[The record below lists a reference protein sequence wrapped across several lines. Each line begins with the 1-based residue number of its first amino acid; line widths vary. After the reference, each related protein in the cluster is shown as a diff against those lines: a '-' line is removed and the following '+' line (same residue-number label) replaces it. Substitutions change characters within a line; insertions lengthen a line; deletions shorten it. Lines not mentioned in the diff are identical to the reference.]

1 MTAHVWQEMEND
13 RNKEEYHSVCIRVPH
28 PPHSEAVLWI
38 KRLEKRA
45 GCKIVLLNEE
55 NQMFK
60 GASIFSIL
68 TIFILVLSACN
79 LPSSAA
85 TPTDSSN
92 AVFTAAALTVQ
103 AQLTK
108 AAPFS
113 TPTLPISLATNTSLS
128 VPTLP
133 AATLPPAAS
142 ATAVCDQAQFVK
154 DVTIPDASQIDP
166 GATFTKTWRLRNAGI
181 CTWSGYTLVFDS
193 GDQMGGTSPQTIG
206 TVEPGDEVDLSVNF
220 TAPTTS
226 GSYRG
231 YWRIRNSAG
240 VLIPVLG
247 GTQGKSFFVDIKVAV
262 VSAGFDL
269 YTLATKAN
277 WVSGAST
284 LTFGGPETD
293 ANGFAMY
300 RNNQK
305 LEDGTTPAKIL
316 ETHPQWVTDGAI
328 TGTYPAYKVV
338 PGEHFKAKIG
348 FLLLSD
354 GTCGAGNVKFQLNYR
369 EGSASNSLGEWADT
383 CDGAMKDIDVNLSGI
398 AGRTVQFVLAVVAN
412 GSALQDQAV
421 WVAPRVEIP

>member
-1 MTAHVWQEMEND
+1 MYRRSWEEQQEQ
-13 RNKEEYHSVCIRVPH
+13 RGISV
-28 PPHSEAVLWI
+28 
-38 KRLEKRA
+38 RLYS
-45 GCKIVLLNEE
+45 CKIILLNEE

-60 GASIFSIL
+60 DARIL
-68 TIFILVLSACN
+68 STLTLFILVLSACN
-79 LPSSAA
+79 FPSSAA

-108 AAPFS
+108 PVPFS
-113 TPTLPISLATNTSLS
+113 TPTLPLSVATNTPLS

-133 AATLPPAAS
+133 VATLPPAAS
-142 ATAVCDQAQFVK
+142 ATAVCDQAEFVK
-154 DVTIPDASQIDP
+154 DITIPDGSQIAP
-166 GATFTKTWRLRNAGI
+166 GAAFTKTWRLRNAGV
-181 CTWSGYTLVFDS
+181 CPWSGYTLVFES
-193 GDQMGGTSPQTIG
+193 GDLMGATSPQTIG
-206 TVEPGDEVDLSVNF
+206 TVSPGQEVDLSVNF

-226 GSYRG
+226 GSYRS

-262 VSAGFDL
+262 ISSGFDL
-269 YTLATKAN
+269 HTRATEAN

-293 ANGFAMY
+293 ANGFVMY
-300 RNNQK
+300 RNGQK
-305 LEDGTTPAKIL
+305 LEDGSSSAKTL

-328 TGTYPAYKVV
+328 TGTYPSYKVV
-338 PGEHFKAKIG
+338 TGEHFKARIG

-369 EGSASNSLGEWADT
+369 EASASNSLGQWADT
-383 CDGAMKDIDVNLSGI
+383 CDGTLKDIDVDLGSI

-421 WVAPRVEIP
+421 WISPRVEIP

>member
-1 MTAHVWQEMEND
+1 MSKDA
-13 RNKEEYHSVCIRVPH
+13 RI
-28 PPHSEAVLWI
+28 L
-38 KRLEKRA
+38 
-45 GCKIVLLNEE
+45 
-55 NQMFK
+55 
-60 GASIFSIL
+60 SIL
-68 TIFILVLSACN
+68 TIIIFVLSACN

-85 TPTDSSN
+85 TPTAESN

-108 AAPFS
+108 PVSTAPFS
-113 TPTLPISLATNTSLS
+113 TPTLPISVPTNTSVS

-142 ATAVCDQAQFVK
+142 ATPVCDQAQFVR
-154 DVTIPDASQIDP
+154 DITIPDGSQIAP
-166 GATFTKTWRLRNAGI
+166 GGAFTKTWRLRNAGA
-181 CTWSGYTLVFDS
+181 CSWSGYTLVFDS
-193 GDQMGGTSPQTIG
+193 GDQMGATSPQTIG
-206 TVEPGDEVDLSVNF
+206 AVAPGQEVDLSVNF

-226 GSYRG
+226 GSYRS
-231 YWRIRNSAG
+231 YWRIRNSSG

-247 GTQGKSFFVDIKVAV
+247 GTGGKSFFVDIKVSV
-262 VSAGFDL
+262 VSSGLDL
-269 YTLATKAN
+269 HTRATEAN

-284 LTFGGPETD
+284 LTFGGPDTD

-305 LEDGTTPAKIL
+305 LEDSTSPAKIL

-369 EGSASNSLGEWADT
+369 EGSASNSLGQWTDT
-383 CDGAMKDIDVNLSGI
+383 CDGKMQDIDVDLSSI
-398 AGRTVQFVLAVVAN
+398 AGRTVQLVLAVVAN

-421 WVAPRVEIP
+421 WVSPRVEVP